1 MRRLLACTFLA
12 SAAALTCAASGAP
25 RPASAAPRAVERAG
39 RPAAAP
45 ACDGPRGRARNRER
59 SRSIGYAWRGRLE
72 NGVLLRESSLVRY
85 AGEYREGGNFYG
97 TSQLVQLLERAAARV
112 HQRLPGARLSVGELS
127 AERGGSLPGHRSH
140 ESGRDVDIAFYM
152 TDARARPYEPFAF
165 AAFGADGAGRGPNA
179 MLRFD
184 DDRNWELVARLLS
197 DPDARVQ
204 HIFVSNAIQRRLLRT
219 AARRRA
225 PRSVVARAEQVMV
238 QPSHGHPHANHF
250 HVRVYC
256 NPHERPRCRDRA
268 PFHAWYPGVPPAED
282 RGGTSAATPQP

>member
-1 MRRLLACTFLA
+1 
-12 SAAALTCAASGAP
+12 
-25 RPASAAPRAVERAG
+25 
-39 RPAAAP
+39 
-45 ACDGPRGRARNRER
+45 
-59 SRSIGYAWRGRLE
+59 
-72 NGVLLRESSLVRY
+72 
-85 AGEYREGGNFYG
+85 
-97 TSQLVQLLERAAARV
+97 
-112 HQRLPGARLSVGELS
+112 
-127 AERGGSLPGHRSH
+127 
-140 ESGRDVDIAFYM
+140 M

-268 PFHAWYPGVPPAED
+268 PFHAWYPGVPPPKIAAGPVQRPRSRD
-282 RGGTSAATPQP
+282 IMRGMRGRARWTLGLVAASLACLALVLPALAQQTERGFSADERRRLEEGELVARPVARRRGALRSIGGSSWQVIDQPPR